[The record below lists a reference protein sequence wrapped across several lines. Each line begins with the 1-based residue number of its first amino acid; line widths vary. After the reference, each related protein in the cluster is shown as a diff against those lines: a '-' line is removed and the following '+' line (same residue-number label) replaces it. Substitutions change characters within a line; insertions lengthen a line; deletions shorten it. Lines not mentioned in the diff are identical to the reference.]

1 MIKCIKYIKCIKWI
15 FLATALGTVAAPA
28 KTHASEFFSIVKH
41 EAQSELWLNPGMF
54 SYHFDRD
61 RSFNSRNLGFGAEYR
76 YSSVASFT
84 LGHFHNSYHESSNY
98 IGAYWQPIQLGVF
111 KFGAVA
117 GIFNGY
123 SKTNDGGWFPGL
135 IPALTYEGDL
145 FGFNILMVPSIPDRV
160 AGSLSV
166 QFKFKAF

>member
-1 MIKCIKYIKCIKWI
+1 MIKCLKWM
-15 FLATALGTVAAPA
+15 FLAVTFCALSAPA
-28 KTHASEFFSIVKH
+28 KTQASDFFSIAKH

-61 RSFNSRNLGFGAEYR
+61 RSFNSRNMGFGAEYR
-76 YSSVASFT
+76 YSSVASLT
-84 LGHFHNSYHESSNY
+84 LGTYRNSYHESSNY
-98 IGAYWQPIQLGVF
+98 MGAYWQPIQLGVF

-117 GIFNGY
+117 GVFNGY
-123 SKTNDGGWFPGL
+123 SKTNDGGWFPAL
-135 IPALTYEGDL
+135 IPVFTYEGDR
-145 FGFNILMVPSIPDRV
+145 FGVNLLLVPSIPEKV

>member
-1 MIKCIKYIKCIKWI
+1 MLKCLKLIFISAAICTLSAPASSYAND
-15 FLATALGTVAAPA
+15 FLAIAD
-28 KTHASEFFSIVKH
+28 H
-41 EAQSELWLNPGMF
+41 EPKSELWLNPGML
-54 SYHFDRD
+54 SYHFDRE
-61 RSFNSRNLGFGAEYR
+61 RSFNSRNVGFGAEYR
-76 YSSVASFT
+76 YSTVASVT
-84 LGHFHNSYHESSNY
+84 LGTYRNSYHESSNY
-98 IGAYWQPIQLGVF
+98 IGAYWQPIRLGVF

-123 SKTNDGGWFPGL
+123 SKTNDGGWFPAL

-145 FGFNILMVPSIPDRV
+145 FGINLLLVPSIPEKV

>member
-1 MIKCIKYIKCIKWI
+1 MLKRLKLIVI
-15 FLATALGTVAAPA
+15 AGTLSISSAPTTSYANDFFAVAA
-28 KTHASEFFSIVKH
+28 H
-41 EAQSELWLNPGMF
+41 EPKGELWLNPGML
-54 SYHFDRD
+54 SYHFDRE
-61 RSFNSRNLGFGAEYR
+61 RSFNSRNFGIGAEYR
-76 YSSVASFT
+76 FSSVASFT
-84 LGHFHNSYHESSNY
+84 IGTYNNSYHESSKY

-117 GIFNGY
+117 GGFNGY
-123 SKTNDGGWFPGL
+123 SKTNDGGWFPAI

-145 FGFNILMVPSIPDRV
+145 FGINVLMVPSIPDKV

>member
-1 MIKCIKYIKCIKWI
+1 MFKRIKLTFFSAAICT
-15 FLATALGTVAAPA
+15 LSAPA
-28 KTHASEFFSIVKH
+28 SSYANEYFAIVNH
-41 EAQSELWLNPGMF
+41 EPKSELWLNPGML
-54 SYHFDRD
+54 SYHFDRE
-61 RSFNSRNLGFGAEYR
+61 RSFNSRNVGFGAEYR
-76 YSSVASFT
+76 YSTVASVT
-84 LGHFHNSYHESSNY
+84 LGTYRNSYHESSNY

-117 GIFNGY
+117 GVFNGY
-123 SKTNDGGWFPGL
+123 SKTNDGGWFPAL

-145 FGFNILMVPSIPDRV
+145 FGINLLLVPSIPEKV

>member
-1 MIKCIKYIKCIKWI
+1 MINCLKWM
-15 FLATALGTVAAPA
+15 FLAVTFCALSAPA
-28 KTHASEFFSIVKH
+28 KTQASDFFSIAKH

-61 RSFNSRNLGFGAEYR
+61 RSFNSRNMGFGAEYR
-76 YSSVASFT
+76 YSSVASLT
-84 LGHFHNSYHESSNY
+84 LGTYRNSYHESSNY
-98 IGAYWQPIQLGVF
+98 MGAYWQPIQLGVF

-117 GIFNGY
+117 GVFNGY
-123 SKTNDGGWFPGL
+123 SKTNDGGWFPAL
-135 IPALTYEGDL
+135 IPAFTYEGDR
-145 FGFNILMVPSIPDRV
+145 FGVNLLLVPSIPEKV